1 MTPNVETDELQSI
14 RFLPEGF
21 SFRFAR
27 KSVQS
32 RCQARRSL
40 PTSRLPVTNRG
51 KRVSDYFRAGTTVY
65 LELWSSF
72 PTTPF
77 MVRG

>member
-40 PTSRLPVTNRG
+40 PTSRLERSRSAADASREASGAKLLVG
-51 KRVSDYFRAGTTVY
+51 
-65 LELWSSF
+65 
-72 PTTPF
+72 
-77 MVRG
+77 